1 MIPQVDDKPNATD
14 LAVQRTQ
21 LADNRT
27 HMASERTDLA
37 VQRTV
42 LAMDRTLMAWV
53 RTGLSITSFGFT
65 VYKILQ
71 ALIERPGVIQ
81 ASHTP
86 RQVGLF
92 MTAMGVATLM
102 LGVLEYLAATHDLRQ
117 HAHVRWVR
125 PSLLMASIM
134 AIVSAMLF
142 VGIYTRVV

>member
-1 MIPQVDDKPNATD
+1 MTMGTDDKPNATD

-53 RTGLSITSFGFT
+53 RTGLSITGFGFT

-71 ALIERPGVIQ
+71 ALIERPGVMQ
-81 ASHTP
+81 GHHTP

-92 MTAMGVATLM
+92 MTALGVVTLM
-102 LGVLEYLAATHDLRQ
+102 LGVVEYLAATHDLRR
-117 HAHVRWVR
+117 HAQVRWVR
-125 PSLLMASIM
+125 PSLLMASTM
-134 AIVSAMLF
+134 AIVGALLF
-142 VGIYTRVV
+142 IGIHARVV